1 MASNATTKMSSK
13 GQIVIPE
20 EVRNKLGLKTGDKFY
35 VMGENDVVVLK
46 TMSSPS
52 LDQFS
57 SLIKLARQQARS
69 VGIKQSDIN
78 HAVTNVRK
86 HK

>member
-1 MASNATTKMSSK
+1 MTKIATTKMSSK

-20 EVRNKLGLKTGDKFY
+20 EVRKKLGLKTGDKFY

-46 TMSSPS
+46 TISSPS

-57 SLIKLARQQARS
+57 SLIKQARQQARS
-69 VGIKQSDIN
+69 AGIKQSDIKN
-78 HAVTNVRK
+78 AITNVRK
-86 HK
+86 RK

>member
-1 MASNATTKMSSK
+1 MASTATTKMSSK

-20 EVRNKLGLKTGDKFY
+20 EVRKKLGLKTGDKFY

-46 TMSSPS
+46 TISSQS

-57 SLIKLARQQARS
+57 SLIKQSRQQARS
-69 VGIKQSDIN
+69 AGIKQSDIN
-78 HAVTNVRK
+78 KAITSVRK